1 MILYRA
7 RRRRMDTLML
17 KLSWLAFSE
26 LLDKYRDRVL
36 NDMNTGLVLFT
47 DSSVA
52 MRVPATALGKTD
64 DTTVH

>member
-1 MILYRA
+1 
-7 RRRRMDTLML
+7 MDTLML

-36 NDMNTGLVLFT
+36 NDMNTGLVLFA

-52 MRVPATALGKTD
+52 MRVPATALDNKA

>member
-1 MILYRA
+1 
-7 RRRRMDTLML
+7 MDTLML

-36 NDMNTGLVLFT
+36 DDMNTGLILFT
-47 DSSVA
+47 DSSVS
-52 MRVPATALGKTD
+52 MRVPAAALGKKD

>member
-1 MILYRA
+1 
-7 RRRRMDTLML
+7 
-17 KLSWLAFSE
+17 LAFSE

-47 DSSVA
+47 DSSVT
-52 MRVPATALGKTD
+52 MRVPATALGKKD

>member
-1 MILYRA
+1 
-7 RRRRMDTLML
+7 MDTVML
-17 KLSWLAFSE
+17 KLSWLAFLE

-36 NDMNTGLVLFT
+36 NDMNTGLVLFS

-52 MRVPATALGKTD
+52 MRVSATALGKTA